1 MLKGIPLG
9 HRVPDGRANS
19 SATANAAAN
28 ATANATGQVAGQVT
42 DKAAGDRP
50 LAQSSGAKPRSARE
64 PSAALANLPD
74 KSNGSPGPLKVRAS
88 KNVAS
93 TPKPGPRIEPDDNA
107 QLLHEQITGAVRSGG
122 LRAWSLQ
129 TQGGAPKV
137 APEDVAEQWKYS
149 RNDSDSQR
157 TSTRLAGFI
166 LDGNPKLH
174 GTELQ
179 AVASRASNRIVMSMN
194 NGEANEKLQKR
205 YGDAARL
212 KDHLGE
218 FIAEKLRTA
227 PQSGASPL
235 LNTDDKLRRA
245 QKLFNWLGENPD
257 VVLTVTDNPSRHH
270 AEISVRLTIEEN
282 YPEML
287 KEGRAAGSKPP
298 CLGCV
303 LWFNDRDEL
312 TEYQDEEHKVPAG
325 PLFLTPD
332 SGLRT
337 QFATHGVEPMGAVTP
352 TVIGEVADT
361 VKRQVSG
368 LKLDI
373 RPVTSGRTDNIPR
386 SPTDDEPDTAD
397 YTKAFEFGKPLFEQK
412 LAAKQ
417 KVHAKQKRVL
427 KQKTD
432 TKQID
437 TKQKTEA
444 KQQSDAPQG
453 SGSPQSSR

>member
-1 MLKGIPLG
+1 MLKGIPLD

-19 SATANAAAN
+19 SAATS
-28 ATANATGQVAGQVT
+28 ATANANANATGEVT

-50 LAQSSGAKPRSARE
+50 LAQSSGTKPRSARE

-88 KNVAS
+88 KS
-93 TPKPGPRIEPDDNA
+93 GSRIEPDDNA
-107 QLLHEQITGAVRSGG
+107 QLLHEQITGAVKSGG

-194 NGEANEKLQKR
+194 NGEANEKLQRR

-212 KDHLGE
+212 RDHLGE

-227 PQSGASPL
+227 PQSGASPS

-270 AEISVRLTIEEN
+270 AEISVRLTIEKD

-312 TEYQDEEHKVPAG
+312 TEYQDEEQKVPAG

-337 QFATHGVEPMGAVTP
+337 QFAAHGVEPMGAVTP
-352 TVIGEVADT
+352 AVIGEVADT

-417 KVHAKQKRVL
+417 KLHAKQKRVL

-432 TKQID
+432 AKQID

-453 SGSPQSSR
+453 SGSSQSSQSSR

>member
-1 MLKGIPLG
+1 MLKGIPLD

-19 SATANAAAN
+19 SETTNAI
-28 ATANATGQVAGQVT
+28 ANATGEVT

-74 KSNGSPGPLKVRAS
+74 KSNGSPGPLKVRTS
-88 KNVAS
+88 KS
-93 TPKPGPRIEPDDNA
+93 GPRIEPDDNA
-107 QLLHEQITGAVRSGG
+107 QLLHEQITGAVKSGG

-212 KDHLGE
+212 RDHLGE

-227 PQSGASPL
+227 PQSGASLL

-270 AEISVRLTIEEN
+270 AEISVRLTIEKN

-312 TEYQDEEHKVPAG
+312 TEYQDEEQKVPAG

-352 TVIGEVADT
+352 TVIGKVADT
-361 VKRQVSG
+361 VKRQVAG

-417 KVHAKQKRVL
+417 KLHAKQKRVM

-437 TKQKTEA
+437 TKQQTKA

-453 SGSPQSSR
+453 SGSSQSSR

>member
-1 MLKGIPLG
+1 MLKGIPLD

-19 SATANAAAN
+19 SAATS
-28 ATANATGQVAGQVT
+28 ATANANANATGEVT

-50 LAQSSGAKPRSARE
+50 LAQSSGTKPRSARE

-88 KNVAS
+88 KS
-93 TPKPGPRIEPDDNA
+93 GPRIEPDDNA
-107 QLLHEQITGAVRSGG
+107 QLLHEQITGAVKSGG

-194 NGEANEKLQKR
+194 NGEANEKLQRR

-212 KDHLGE
+212 RDHLGE

-227 PQSGASPL
+227 PQSGASPS

-270 AEISVRLTIEEN
+270 AEISVRLTIEKD

-312 TEYQDEEHKVPAG
+312 TEYQDEEQKVPAG

-337 QFATHGVEPMGAVTP
+337 QFAAHGVEPMGAVTP
-352 TVIGEVADT
+352 AVIGEVADT

-417 KVHAKQKRVL
+417 KVHAKQKRVM

-432 TKQID
+432 TKEID
-437 TKQKTEA
+437 TKQQTEAKQKTQA

-453 SGSPQSSR
+453 SGSSQSSR

>member
-1 MLKGIPLG
+1 MLKGIPLD

-19 SATANAAAN
+19 SETTNAN
-28 ATANATGQVAGQVT
+28 ANATGEVT

-74 KSNGSPGPLKVRAS
+74 KSNGPPGPLKVRAS
-88 KNVAS
+88 KS
-93 TPKPGPRIEPDDNA
+93 GPRIEPDDNA
-107 QLLHEQITGAVRSGG
+107 QLLHEQITGAVKSGG

-194 NGEANEKLQKR
+194 NGEANEKLQRR

-270 AEISVRLTIEEN
+270 AEISVRLTIEKN

-312 TEYQDEEHKVPAG
+312 TEYQDEEQKVPAG

-337 QFATHGVEPMGAVTP
+337 QFAAHGVEPMGAVTP
-352 TVIGEVADT
+352 AVIGEVADT

-417 KVHAKQKRVL
+417 KLHAKQKRVL

-432 TKQID
+432 AKQID

-453 SGSPQSSR
+453 SGSSQSSQSSR

>member
-1 MLKGIPLG
+1 MLKGIPLD

-19 SATANAAAN
+19 SETTNAI
-28 ATANATGQVAGQVT
+28 ANATGEVT

-88 KNVAS
+88 KS
-93 TPKPGPRIEPDDNA
+93 GPRIEPDDNA
-107 QLLHEQITGAVRSGG
+107 QLLHEQITGAVKSGG

-212 KDHLGE
+212 RDHLGE

-227 PQSGASPL
+227 PQSGASLL

-270 AEISVRLTIEEN
+270 AEISVRLTIEKN

-303 LWFNDRDEL
+303 LWFNERDEL
-312 TEYQDEEHKVPAG
+312 TEYQDEEQKVPAG

-352 TVIGEVADT
+352 AVIGEVADT

-417 KVHAKQKRVL
+417 KVHAKQKLHAKQKRVM

-453 SGSPQSSR
+453 SQSSQSSR